1 MFLFYFTSVQMEYN
15 TSQRDSN
22 TVSTVKSQVTDVKNI
37 LLRNIDTV
45 LEREIE
51 TVSIVTEG
59 AEDPQATVGNL
70 HVR

>member
-15 TSQRDSN
+15 ESQRDNN

>member
-15 TSQRDSN
+15 KSQRDSN

-37 LLRNIDTV
+37 MLRNIDTV

-51 TVSIVTEG
+51 TASIITEG

-70 HVR
+70 HVH